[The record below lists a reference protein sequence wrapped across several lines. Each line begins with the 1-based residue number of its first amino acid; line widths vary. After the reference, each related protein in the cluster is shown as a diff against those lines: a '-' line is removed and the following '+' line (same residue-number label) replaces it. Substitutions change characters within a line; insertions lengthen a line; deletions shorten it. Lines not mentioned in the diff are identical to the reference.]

1 MTPKVPPTVGLAH
14 LHMPAI
20 SVREQAALIVDRLRR
35 VQSASF
41 RSLVSDADGTQVVIA
56 RFLALLELFR
66 ESAVGFDQVEPLG
79 ELTVRWTG
87 ADDAELTGIDEF
99 EGAPQIAPDESS
111 APSSEPGEP
120 ADEA

>member
-1 MTPKVPPTVGLAH
+1 
-14 LHMPAI
+14 
-20 SVREQAALIVDRLRR
+20 
-35 VQSASF
+35 
-41 RSLVSDADGTQVVIA
+41 VVIA

-87 ADDAELTGIDEF
+87 ADDAELAGIDEF
-99 EGAPQIAPDESS
+99 EGAPQMPSDEAPGQ
-111 APSSEPGEP
+111 SSEPGEP